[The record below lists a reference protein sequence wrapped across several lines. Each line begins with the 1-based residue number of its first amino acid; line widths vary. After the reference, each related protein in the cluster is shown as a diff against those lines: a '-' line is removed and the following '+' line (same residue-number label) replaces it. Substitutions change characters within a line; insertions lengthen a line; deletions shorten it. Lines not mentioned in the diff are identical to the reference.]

1 METAEELKATI
12 CRRHSEILMLSNL
25 ELQISWR
32 YGVPVL
38 IGRLPH
44 VRDDDS
50 SHGFKTK
57 LTILYELLHPRI
69 YTVF

>member
-1 METAEELKATI
+1 
-12 CRRHSEILMLSNL
+12 MLSNL
-25 ELQISWR
+25 EFQISWR

-44 VRDDDS
+44 VRNDDK

-57 LTILYELLHPRI
+57 LTITVISHILESTQCFENFRFWDRTLHC
-69 YTVF
+69 